1 MQMWKRLMNL
11 HQFHSVVEKDLKRKK
26 VSEEAEKD
34 LIEH

>member
-1 MQMWKRLMNL
+1 MNL
-11 HQFHSVVEKDLKRKK
+11 HQFHSAVEKDLKRKR

>member
-1 MQMWKRLMNL
+1 MNL
-11 HQFHSVVEKDLKRKK
+11 HQFHSVVEKNFKRER